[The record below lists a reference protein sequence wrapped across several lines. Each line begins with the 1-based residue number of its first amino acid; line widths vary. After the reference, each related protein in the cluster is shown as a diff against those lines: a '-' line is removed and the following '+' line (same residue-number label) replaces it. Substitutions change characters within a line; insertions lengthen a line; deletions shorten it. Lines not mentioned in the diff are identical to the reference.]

1 MTDVW
6 LVKDPPDVSNKRPSM
21 EKYLDTASTNIITI
35 LIMCDHMVIWVLL
48 LALFFITSWGALDY
62 TV

>member
-6 LVKDPPDVSNKRPSM
+6 LVKDPPEVSNKRPSM

-35 LIMCDHMVIWVLL
+35 LIMCDYMVSWVLL
-48 LALFFITSWGALDY
+48 FALIFTTSWEALDY
-62 TV
+62 TA